1 LADQVADHVADPI
14 CPPAAGALAPAPP
27 VTLPDNPRVMLFA
40 LAMGGFAIGTTEFA
54 AMALVPYFS
63 AGLGIGEATASHVIS
78 AYALGVV
85 VGAPLIA
92 VFGARMARRTLL
104 IGLMLAFGLF
114 NLLAA
119 MAPSYRTMLAARF
132 LAGLPHGAYFGVAAL
147 LAASIVPPRQR
158 AQAVAR
164 IMVGLTVATVLGVP
178 FASVLGQTVGWRWGF
193 ALVGLLAAVTAALIA
208 AFAPRLAG
216 DPGARPMREL
226 SALGNRQVWL
236 MLAVGAVGFGGF
248 FAIYTYTAS
257 TLLEVTGAAP
267 EMVPVVLAVFGVGMT
282 LGTLLA
288 GWAADRAPVR
298 TGFCIL
304 LSGAALAAI
313 YPAATGSLATIL
325 PVLFLIGMTGS
336 LGTVIQTRLMDVAGE
351 AQTLA
356 AALNHSAFNV
366 ANALGP
372 WLAAQVLLA
381 GYGLPAT
388 GHVGVALSLAGAAL
402 LAAAV
407 LDARRRKGRA

>member
-1 LADQVADHVADPI
+1 LADPT
-14 CPPAAGALAPAPP
+14 CPTLDAALSAAPT
-27 VTLPDNPRVMLFA
+27 VNPRIVLFA
-40 LAMGGFAIGTTEFA
+40 LAMGGFTIGTTEFA

-63 AGLGIGEATASHVIS
+63 AGLGIDEPTASHVIS

-92 VFGARMARRTLL
+92 VFGARVARRSLL
-104 IGLMLAFGLF
+104 IGLMVIFGLF
-114 NLLAA
+114 NLMAA
-119 MAPSYRTMLAARF
+119 MAPTYGTMLAARF

-147 LAASIVPPRQR
+147 VAASVVRPNQR

-164 IMVGLTVATVLGVP
+164 IMVGLTVATVIGVP
-178 FASVLGQTVGWRWGF
+178 FASFLGQTVGWRWGF
-193 ALVGLLAAVTAALIA
+193 ALVGVLAATTAALIWTY
-208 AFAPRLAG
+208 APRDAG

-257 TLLEVTGAAP
+257 TILEVTQASP
-267 EMVPVVLAVFGVGMT
+267 VMVPVALAVFGVGMT
-282 LGTLLA
+282 LGTLAA

-298 TGFCIL
+298 TGFFLL
-304 LSGAALAAI
+304 LSSAALAAI
-313 YPAATGSLATIL
+313 YPVTTGSLATLL
-325 PVLFLIGMTGS
+325 PMLFVIGMTGS
-336 LGTVIQTRLMDVAGE
+336 LGTVIQTRLMDVAGD

-388 GHVGVALSLAGAAL
+388 GYVGVVLSLAGAL
-402 LAAAV
+402 IFAAAV
-407 LDARRRKGRA
+407 LDARRGKGWG

>member
-1 LADQVADHVADPI
+1 MADPT
-14 CPPAAGALAPAPP
+14 CPPLPEALNAAPT
-27 VTLPDNPRVMLFA
+27 VSPRIVLFA
-40 LAMGGFAIGTTEFA
+40 LAMGGFTIGTTEFA

-63 AGLGIGEATASHVIS
+63 AGLGIDEPTASHVIS

-92 VFGARMARRTLL
+92 VFGARMARRSLL
-104 IGLMLAFGLF
+104 IGLMVVFGLF
-114 NLLAA
+114 NLMAA
-119 MAPSYRTMLAARF
+119 MAPTYGTMLAARF

-147 LAASIVPPRQR
+147 VAASVVRPNQR

-164 IMVGLTVATVLGVP
+164 IMVGLTVATVVGVP
-178 FASVLGQTVGWRWGF
+178 FASFLGQTVGWRWGF
-193 ALVGLLAAVTAALIA
+193 ALVGVLAATTAALIWA
-208 AFAPRLAG
+208 YAPRDAG

-236 MLAVGAVGFGGF
+236 MLSVGAVGFGGF

-257 TLLEVTGAAP
+257 TILEVTQARP
-267 EMVPVVLAVFGVGMT
+267 VMVPVALAVFGVGMT

-288 GWAADRAPVR
+288 GWAADRAPIK
-298 TGFCIL
+298 TGFGLL
-304 LSGAALAAI
+304 LSSALLAAI
-313 YPAATGSLATIL
+313 YPMTTGSLVTLL
-325 PVLFLIGMTGS
+325 PMLFVIGMTGS
-336 LGTVIQTRLMDVAGE
+336 LGTVIQTRLMDVAGD

-388 GHVGVALSLAGAAL
+388 GYVGVVLSLAGAAIF
-402 LAAAV
+402 AAAV
-407 LDARRRKGRA
+407 LDARRGKGWG

>member
-1 LADQVADHVADPI
+1 LADPT
-14 CPPAAGALAPAPP
+14 CPPLPEALNAAPT
-27 VTLPDNPRVMLFA
+27 VSPRIVLFA
-40 LAMGGFAIGTTEFA
+40 LAMGGFTIGTTEFA

-63 AGLGIGEATASHVIS
+63 AGLGIDEPTASHVIS

-92 VFGARMARRTLL
+92 MFGARMARRSLL
-104 IGLMLAFGLF
+104 IGLMVVFGLF
-114 NLLAA
+114 NLMAA
-119 MAPSYRTMLAARF
+119 MAPTYGTMLAARF

-147 LAASIVPPRQR
+147 VAASVVRPNQR

-164 IMVGLTVATVLGVP
+164 IMVGLTVATVVGVP
-178 FASVLGQTVGWRWGF
+178 FASFLGQTVGWRWGF
-193 ALVGLLAAVTAALIA
+193 ALVGVLAATTAALIWA
-208 AFAPRLAG
+208 YAPRDAG

-236 MLAVGAVGFGGF
+236 MLSVGAVGFGGF

-257 TLLEVTGAAP
+257 TILEVTQARP
-267 EMVPVVLAVFGVGMT
+267 VMVPVALAVFGVGMT

-288 GWAADRAPVR
+288 GWAADRAPVK
-298 TGFCIL
+298 TGFGLL
-304 LSGAALAAI
+304 LSSALLAAI
-313 YPAATGSLATIL
+313 YPMTTGSLATLL
-325 PVLFLIGMTGS
+325 PMLFVIGMTGS
-336 LGTVIQTRLMDVAGE
+336 LGTVIQTRLMDVAGD

-388 GHVGVALSLAGAAL
+388 GYVGVVLSLAGAAIF
-402 LAAAV
+402 AAAV
-407 LDARRRKGRA
+407 LDARRGKGWG